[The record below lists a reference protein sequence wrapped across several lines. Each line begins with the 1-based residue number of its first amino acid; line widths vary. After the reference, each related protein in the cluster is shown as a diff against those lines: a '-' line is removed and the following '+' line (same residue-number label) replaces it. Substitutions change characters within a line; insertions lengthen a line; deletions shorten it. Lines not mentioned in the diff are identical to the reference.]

1 MKMSSNQCEN
11 LIYMQKQSQLMINL
25 ADSMSIYL
33 ETRRD
38 LQIEIADLYGQDLIA
53 MINTSSNDNKIFK
66 RNIHIN

>member
-38 LQIEIADLYGQDLIA
+38 SYNL
-53 MINTSSNDNKIFK
+53 
-66 RNIHIN
+66 R

>member
-1 MKMSSNQCEN
+1 MSSNQCEN